1 MNGLDEKLSA
11 LIAEA
16 DQEMMVL
23 DLKNMIYD
31 KALAEFQL
39 IPSR

>member
-1 MNGLDEKLSA
+1 MNGINDKFSA

-31 KALAEFQL
+31 RALAEF
-39 IPSR
+39 